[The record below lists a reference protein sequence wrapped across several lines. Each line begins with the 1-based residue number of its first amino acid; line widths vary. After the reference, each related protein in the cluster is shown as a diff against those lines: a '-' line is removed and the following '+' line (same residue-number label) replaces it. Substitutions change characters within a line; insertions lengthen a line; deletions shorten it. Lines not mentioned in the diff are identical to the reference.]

1 MKVSNLKY
9 VIKLNEINLEIF
21 VFNQK
26 INGLE
31 KREVYQLRYIVNFQS
46 KIENYNKVFFFFD
59 DDFVIDE
66 LLDLFIF
73 LYIFIVGF

>member
-46 KIENYNKVFFFFD
+46 KIENYNKVFFFLMM
-59 DDFVIDE
+59 I
-66 LLDLFIF
+66 L
-73 LYIFIVGF
+73 